1 MSIRLR
7 CLVVG
12 IIWGSCMQVWSQ
24 ERSPEQVA
32 KELAGVYGHRLA
44 QVAYIPSVPL
54 IAKLRLPFAK
64 DEGYVSQVEETVQPF
79 RRQSLPL
86 PKSGSEQ
93 AGYLVFVEMAERTTG
108 KEREEWIA
116 LVMHGAS
123 GFFDEEGRSR
133 GLMPHHNEMSDSIFM
148 ACPLLAA
155 AGKLS
160 GETRYLDATVEH
172 FQGMAKHCWREDG
185 IYRHSPLCEAA
196 WGRGNGFPAMGLAW
210 ALSIMPED
218 TSNHEVLRQAYRKHM
233 QALRRWQDIKT
244 GCWHQVIDHAES
256 YEEYTCTCM
265 IGWAMAR
272 GIRRGWISADE
283 FQPHVVMAWKAME
296 SRTSTSGEFRNV
308 CPSTGKLK
316 TLQEYLDRTPT
327 QGKDDRGGA
336 MGLLFVSELLQ
347 NSELLQALSSLP
359 K

>member
-1 MSIRLR
+1 MVLAV
-7 CLVVG
+7 VVG
-12 IIWGSCMQVWSQ
+12 SCSQLHSQ
-24 ERSPEQVA
+24 EKSPEQVA
-32 KELAGVYGHRLA
+32 KELARVYGNQLS

-64 DEGYVSQVEETVQPF
+64 EEGYTSQVEKIVQPF
-79 RRQSLPL
+79 HLQSLPS

-93 AGYLVFVEMAERTTG
+93 AGYLLFVEMAERTKG
-108 KEREEWIA
+108 VERDEWIA
-116 LVMHGAS
+116 LVMHGANA
-123 GFFDEEGRSR
+123 FFDEEGRSR

-172 FQGMAKHCWREDG
+172 FQGMAKLCRREDG

-196 WGRGNGFPAMGLAW
+196 WGRGNGFPAVGLAW
-210 ALSIMPED
+210 ALSLMPED
-218 TSNHEVLRQAYRKHM
+218 TSNHEVLRLAYQMHM
-233 QALRRWQDIKT
+233 QALRRWQDRDS

-256 YEEYTCTCM
+256 YDEYTCTCM

-272 GIRRGWISADE
+272 GIRRGWISAE
-283 FQPHVVMAWKAME
+283 EYQPHVSLAWKAIE
-296 SRTSTSGEFRNV
+296 SRTSSSGEFKNV

-316 TLQEYLDRTPT
+316 TLQEYLNRTPT

-347 NSELLQALSSLP
+347 DSKLLQPNPSLP